1 MTRRQAGIR
10 KSSVGTEIGSS
21 SRRVAD
27 SPAESP
33 EANVAQLF
41 VEAVHTHRRPDALK
55 FKRAGAWHSIS
66 HDKVYDDVRRLALGL
81 GALGV
86 QAGDRVAILSENRPE
101 WLLSDFACVMN
112 GAVSVPLYPVLPAE
126 QIEYQLRDC
135 EASLIFVSNDEQLA
149 KIRELKAEL
158 PALKHVITYEQ
169 PAQSDGTM
177 SLREV
182 LERGESELPR
192 HPDAEYRQR
201 ALSTDP
207 HDILTIIYTSGTT
220 GRPKGVMLTHNNLAS
235 NVSDLLGAFEI
246 GSDDVSLS
254 VLPLCH
260 IYERTAGHYVMFKAG
275 VTICYAESFAATAQN
290 LREMRPTVMTMVPRG
305 YEKMYERVQEAA
317 REGGRLK
324 QRIVDWAAEV
334 GGKRLDRRL
343 VGQNVGPWLEFQYRL
358 AHRLVFSK
366 LHAQTGG
373 RLRFFFSGG
382 APLSPDIARFFL
394 SAGLTILE
402 GYGLTE
408 TSPVIAFNTP
418 DAFRLRSVGRPIRG
432 VEVAIAEDGEILTRG
447 PHVMKGYY
455 KMPEATA
462 EAIDSDGWFHTGDV
476 GHLDDEGFLFITDRK
491 KELIVTA
498 GGKNIAPQPI
508 ENRVKINPY
517 VNQVVMVGDRRKFP
531 ALLIVPNVEQV
542 ESWARSQQLGYDDRD
557 ELLRNEK
564 VMEFLEDSILSPLSD
579 LARYQRPK
587 KIALL
592 PAELTVEEGELTP
605 TLKVKR
611 RVIEEKYKVIIEE
624 LYGHDDEDH

>member
-1 MTRRQAGIR
+1 M
-10 KSSVGTEIGSS
+10 GTELGRSI
-21 SRRVAD
+21 RRAAD
-27 SPAESP
+27 SPTQSP

-41 VEAVHTHRRPDALK
+41 LETVDTHRKPDALK
-55 FKRAGAWHSIS
+55 FKKAGAWHSIS
-66 HDKVYDDVRRLALGL
+66 HDKVYDDVRHLTLGL

-86 QAGDRVAILSENRPE
+86 RAGDRVAILSENRAE
-101 WLLSDFACVMN
+101 WLLSDFACVMS
-112 GAVSVPLYPVLPAE
+112 GAISVPLYPVLPAE
-126 QIEYQLRDC
+126 QIAYQLRDC
-135 EASLIFVSNDEQLA
+135 QAAAIFVSDDEQLE
-149 KIRELKAEL
+149 KIRELKTEL

-169 PAQSDGTM
+169 LARSDGTM
-177 SLREV
+177 PLREV
-182 LERGESELPR
+182 LERGECELAS
-192 HPDAEYRQR
+192 HPDSEYRQR

-207 HDILTIIYTSGTT
+207 HDVLTIIYTSGTT
-220 GRPKGVMLTHNNLAS
+220 GRPKGVMLTHNNVTS
-235 NVSDLLGAFEI
+235 NVSSLLRAFDI
-246 GSDDVSLS
+246 GPDDISLS

-260 IYERTAGHYVMFKAG
+260 VYERTAGHYVMFKGG
-275 VTICYAESFAATAQN
+275 VTMCYAESFAKVGEN
-290 LREMRPTVMTMVPRG
+290 MREIHPTVMTMVPRG

-317 REGGRLK
+317 RDGGRLK
-324 QRIVDWAAEV
+324 QRILQWAAEV

-343 VGQNVGPWLEFQYRL
+343 AGQDVGPWLELQYRL

-373 RLRFFFSGG
+373 RMRFFFSGG

-418 DAFRLRSVGRPIRG
+418 DDLRLRSVGRPIRG

-455 KMPEATA
+455 AMPEATA

-517 VNQVVMVGDRRKFP
+517 VNQVVMIGDRRKFP

-542 ESWARSQQLGYDDRD
+542 ESWARSQQIGYEGRD
-557 ELLRNEK
+557 ELLRSEK
-564 VMEFLEDSILSPLSD
+564 VMEFLEDAILSPLSD
-579 LARYQRPK
+579 LARYQQPK

-592 PAELTVEEGELTP
+592 PAELTVEGGELTP

-611 RVIEEKYKVIIEE
+611 RVIEEKYKAIIDE
-624 LYGHDDEDH
+624 LYGRDGEHH